1 MLIVGRRVARGG
13 HGGEPMSDAAGHRI
27 EIEPNR
33 HRVRVI
39 HRGITY
45 ADSLAAYTLKEAGA
59 PDVQYLPRDDVNMS
73 RLVPSDRVAH
83 CAHKGAATYF
93 HLHTEDGVIENAAWS
108 YEEPSGI
115 ADAIRQYVAF
125 DAERV
130 DRIDV
135 TS

>member
-1 MLIVGRRVARGG
+1 
-13 HGGEPMSDAAGHRI
+13 MSDAAGHRI

-45 ADSLAAYTLKEAGA
+45 ADSLAAYTLRESGL
-59 PDVQYLPRDDVNMS
+59 PDVQYLPRGDVNMS
-73 RLVPSDRVAH
+73 RLAPSDRVTR
-83 CAHKGAATYF
+83 CERKGPATYF

-108 YEEPSGI
+108 YEEPPEI
-115 ADAIRQYVAF
+115 ADAIRHYVAF
-125 DAERV
+125 DAACV

>member
-1 MLIVGRRVARGG
+1 
-13 HGGEPMSDAAGHRI
+13 MSDAAGHRI

-45 ADSLAAYTLKEAGA
+45 ADSLAAYTLREPGA
-59 PDVQYLPRDDVNMS
+59 PEVQYLPRDDVNMS
-73 RLVPSDRVAH
+73 RLVSSDRVALEH
-83 CAHKGAATYF
+83 CAHKGPATYF

-115 ADAIRQYVAF
+115 ASAIRQYVAF
-125 DAERV
+125 DAACV